1 MSPMPPDM
9 LAYHINQ
16 NILPRPP
23 SSRTP
28 LQPVQINTSQTK
40 ETTTYLSPV
49 HLRTSHTT
57 GRNHFPIPQIQ
68 GVVPGFRRAHHS
80 AQSSHSLSFPTPTTR
95 DILQTINSTNSLP
108 IPETTT
114 QPPDLPKT
122 QSSSYPRPSPP
133 NFLHPFSI
141 VPYTT
146 LLSTTNYITAT
157 ENAMSDSP
165 HISLATILP
174 LGLKLV
180 FLGTLCAAALGF
192 AWTVMVCCV
201 VCFPQRREAELSVEE
216 GAWRSS
222 EVRRSSNNRTQHSIK
237 PQPEKEGMR
246 DVANNP
252 FADLANTNG
261 DSDRSGAVSSGLD
274 IPATPRYRR
283 QNNASLVSPRD
294 PFLDPPVEEEEGWVR
309 VERTEREWE
318 RARAEFFGEGIAG
331 DEIEMRDLSGVQVEP
346 VRKRN
351 SGGSSIAAGLNRGFE
366 MLDVGVGMVDGVV
379 DDVVAAVARWTD
391 DEG

>member
-1 MSPMPPDM
+1 
-9 LAYHINQ
+9 
-16 NILPRPP
+16 
-23 SSRTP
+23 
-28 LQPVQINTSQTK
+28 
-40 ETTTYLSPV
+40 
-49 HLRTSHTT
+49 
-57 GRNHFPIPQIQ
+57 
-68 GVVPGFRRAHHS
+68 
-80 AQSSHSLSFPTPTTR
+80 
-95 DILQTINSTNSLP
+95 
-108 IPETTT
+108 
-114 QPPDLPKT
+114 
-122 QSSSYPRPSPP
+122 
-133 NFLHPFSI
+133 
-141 VPYTT
+141 
-146 LLSTTNYITAT
+146 
-157 ENAMSDSP
+157 
-165 HISLATILP
+165 
-174 LGLKLV
+174 
-180 FLGTLCAAALGF
+180 
-192 AWTVMVCCV
+192 MVCCV

-294 PFLDPPVEEEEGWVR
+294 PFLDPPVEEEEGGVR

-351 SGGSSIAAGLNRGFE
+351 SGRSRIAAVVKRGFE
-366 MLDVGVGMVDGVV
+366 MLDEGVGMVDGVV